1 MRHFKRFIFIALV
14 IVLSGCTTQRRY
26 HQGGIHIDWHT
37 FGHQESSDKNHQDKP
52 ACKSDQK
59 VDQPA
64 NQQAD
69 QPAENRF
76 SEQPTAVST
85 IPHPS
90 NIENGPLRS
99 QVVTLNEVETA
110 SGISIEDQTT
120 QFANFT
126 NVKNAKA
133 PLSAATRSNK
143 NPRQNKV
150 AIGANEGDKRANE
163 GDPDQLKKIETAAIV
178 IYAIGL
184 LVGILALIFWSNTL
198 AIITAAIMSV
208 GFVVFLCCGG
218 KAHYFFSWVMSF
230 LIGLGLIV
238 LMIKKGDGNFHGF
251 FIP

>member
-1 MRHFKRFIFIALV
+1 MTRHYKRFIFIALV
-14 IVLSGCTTQRRY
+14 IILLGCTTQRRY
-26 HQGGIHIDWHT
+26 HQGGIHIDWHS
-37 FGHQESSDKNHQDKP
+37 FGHQESSDKNHQDKS
-52 ACKSDQK
+52 ARKSDQK
-59 VDQPA
+59 
-64 NQQAD
+64 
-69 QPAENRF
+69 AENRF
-76 SEQPTAVST
+76 SEQPTAVSP

-90 NIENGPLRS
+90 NIENGELKSR
-99 QVVTLNEVETA
+99 VVNCDE
-110 SGISIEDQTT
+110 
-120 QFANFT
+120 
-126 NVKNAKA
+126 NAKA
-133 PLSAATRSNK
+133 PNSETRIAAVSASNK
-143 NPRQNKV
+143 NPRQNKGNV
-150 AIGANEGDKRANE
+150 VANEGDKRAND
-163 GDPDQLKKIETAAIV
+163 GDPDQLKNLETAAIV

>member
-1 MRHFKRFIFIALV
+1 MRHYKRFIFIALV

-26 HQGGIHIDWHT
+26 HQGGIHIDWHS
-37 FGHQESSDKNHQDKP
+37 FGHQESSDKNHQDKS
-52 ACKSDQK
+52 ARKSDQK
-59 VDQPA
+59 AAQKAD
-64 NQQAD
+64 QQAD
-69 QPAENRF
+69 QQAENRF
-76 SEQPTAVST
+76 SEQPTAVSP

-90 NIENGPLRS
+90 NIENGELKSRA
-99 QVVTLNEVETA
+99 VNCDE
-110 SGISIEDQTT
+110 
-120 QFANFT
+120 
-126 NVKNAKA
+126 NAKA
-133 PLSAATRSNK
+133 PNSETRIVVVSASNK

-150 AIGANEGDKRANE
+150 AIGAND
-163 GDPDQLKKIETAAIV
+163 GDPDQLKNLETAAIV

-230 LIGLGLIV
+230 LIGLCLLFFV
-238 LMIKKGDGNFHGF
+238 IKRNGSFNGF

>member
-1 MRHFKRFIFIALV
+1 MMRHYKRFIFIALV

-37 FGHQESSDKNHQDKP
+37 FGHQESSDKNHQDKS
-52 ACKSDQK
+52 ARKSDQK
-59 VDQPA
+59 ADQP
-64 NQQAD
+64 AD

-76 SEQPTAVST
+76 SEQPTSVSP

-90 NIENGPLRS
+90 NIENGELKSR
-99 QVVTLNEVETA
+99 VVNCDE
-110 SGISIEDQTT
+110 
-120 QFANFT
+120 
-126 NVKNAKA
+126 NAKA
-133 PLSAATRSNK
+133 PNSETRNVAVSASNK
-143 NPRQNKV
+143 NPRQNKGNMV
-150 AIGANEGDKRANE
+150 ANDGDKRAND
-163 GDPDQLKKIETAAIV
+163 GDPDQLKNLETAAIV

-230 LIGLGLIV
+230 LIGLCLLFFV
-238 LMIKKGDGNFHGF
+238 IKRNGSVNGF

>member
-1 MRHFKRFIFIALV
+1 MMRHYKRFIFIALV

-52 ACKSDQK
+52 ARKSAQK
-59 VDQPA
+59 A
-64 NQQAD
+64 NQQTD
-69 QPAENRF
+69 QQAENRF
-76 SEQPTAVST
+76 SEQPTAVSQNT
-85 IPHPS
+85 HPT
-90 NIENGPLRS
+90 NIENDPLKSR
-99 QVVTLNEVETA
+99 VVTLNEIET
-110 SGISIEDQTT
+110 SSIISIEDQTT

-126 NVKNAKA
+126 NV
-133 PLSAATRSNK
+133 
-143 NPRQNKV
+143 QN
-150 AIGANEGDKRANE
+150 ANE
-163 GDPDQLKKIETAAIV
+163 GDPDQLKNLETAAIV

-198 AIITAAIMSV
+198 AIVTAAVMSV

-230 LIGLGLIV
+230 LIGLGIAA
-238 LMIKKGDGNFHGF
+238 LMITKGSGGFHGF

>member
-1 MRHFKRFIFIALV
+1 MRHYKRFIFIALV
-14 IVLSGCTTQRRY
+14 IFLSGCTTQRRY

-37 FGHQESSDKNHQDKP
+37 FGHQESSDKNHQDKS
-52 ACKSDQK
+52 ARKSDQK
-59 VDQPA
+59 ADQP
-64 NQQAD
+64 AD

-76 SEQPTAVST
+76 SEQPTSVSP

-90 NIENGPLRS
+90 NIENGELKSR
-99 QVVTLNEVETA
+99 VVNCDE
-110 SGISIEDQTT
+110 
-120 QFANFT
+120 
-126 NVKNAKA
+126 NAKVPNSETRIA
-133 PLSAATRSNK
+133 AVSASNK

-150 AIGANEGDKRANE
+150 AIGANEGD
-163 GDPDQLKKIETAAIV
+163 PDQLKKLETAAIV

>member
-1 MRHFKRFIFIALV
+1 MRHYKRFTFIALV

-37 FGHQESSDKNHQDKP
+37 FGHQESSDKNHQN
-52 ACKSDQK
+52 KSARKSNQKADQ
-59 VDQPA
+59 QT
-64 NQQAD
+64 D

-76 SEQPTAVST
+76 SEQPTSVSP

-90 NIENGPLRS
+90 NIENGELKSR
-99 QVVTLNEVETA
+99 VVNCDE
-110 SGISIEDQTT
+110 
-120 QFANFT
+120 
-126 NVKNAKA
+126 NAKA
-133 PLSAATRSNK
+133 PNSETRNVAVSASNK

-150 AIGANEGDKRANE
+150 AIGANEGD
-163 GDPDQLKKIETAAIV
+163 PDQLKKLETAAIV

>member
-1 MRHFKRFIFIALV
+1 V
-14 IVLSGCTTQRRY
+14 IILSGCTTQRRY

-37 FGHQESSDKNHQDKP
+37 FGHQESSDKNHQDKS
-52 ACKSDQK
+52 ARKSDQK
-59 VDQPA
+59 ADQP
-64 NQQAD
+64 AD

-76 SEQPTAVST
+76 SEQPTSVSP

-90 NIENGPLRS
+90 NIENGELKSR
-99 QVVTLNEVETA
+99 VVNCDE
-110 SGISIEDQTT
+110 
-120 QFANFT
+120 
-126 NVKNAKA
+126 NAKA
-133 PLSAATRSNK
+133 PNSETRNVAVSASNK

-150 AIGANEGDKRANE
+150 AIGANEGD
-163 GDPDQLKKIETAAIV
+163 PDQLKKLETAAIV

-230 LIGLGLIV
+230 LIGLCLLFFV
-238 LMIKKGDGNFHGF
+238 IKRNGSFNGF

>member
-1 MRHFKRFIFIALV
+1 MMRHFKRFIFIALV
-14 IVLSGCTTQRRY
+14 IFLSGCTAQRRY

-37 FGHQESSDKNHQDKP
+37 FGHQESSDKNHQDKSGR
-52 ACKSDQK
+52 KSDQQA
-59 VDQPA
+59 D
-64 NQQAD
+64 QQAD

-76 SEQPTAVST
+76 SEQPTSVSP

-90 NIENGPLRS
+90 NIENGELKSR
-99 QVVTLNEVETA
+99 VVNCDE
-110 SGISIEDQTT
+110 
-120 QFANFT
+120 
-126 NVKNAKA
+126 NAKA
-133 PLSAATRSNK
+133 PNSETRIAAVSASNK

-150 AIGANEGDKRANE
+150 AIGANEGD
-163 GDPDQLKKIETAAIV
+163 PDQLKKLETAAIV

>member
-1 MRHFKRFIFIALV
+1 MMRHYKRFIFIALV
-14 IVLSGCTTQRRY
+14 IFLSGCTTQRRY

-37 FGHQESSDKNHQDKP
+37 FGHQESSDKNHQDKS
-52 ACKSDQK
+52 ARKSDQK
-59 VDQPA
+59 ADQP
-64 NQQAD
+64 AD

-76 SEQPTAVST
+76 SEQPTSVSP

-90 NIENGPLRS
+90 NIENGELKSR
-99 QVVTLNEVETA
+99 VVNCDE
-110 SGISIEDQTT
+110 
-120 QFANFT
+120 
-126 NVKNAKA
+126 NAKA
-133 PLSAATRSNK
+133 PNSETRNVAVSASNK
-143 NPRQNKV
+143 NPRQNKGNMV
-150 AIGANEGDKRANE
+150 AND
-163 GDPDQLKKIETAAIV
+163 GDPDQLKNLETAAIV

-230 LIGLGLIV
+230 LIGLCLLFFV
-238 LMIKKGDGNFHGF
+238 IKRNGSFNGF

>member
-1 MRHFKRFIFIALV
+1 MMRHYKRFIFIALV
-14 IVLSGCTTQRRY
+14 IFLSGCTTQRRY

-37 FGHQESSDKNHQDKP
+37 FGHQESSDKNHQN
-52 ACKSDQK
+52 KSARKSNQKADQQT
-59 VDQPA
+59 D
-64 NQQAD
+64 QQAD
-69 QPAENRF
+69 QQAENRF
-76 SEQPTAVST
+76 SEQPTSVSP

-90 NIENGPLRS
+90 NIENGELKSR
-99 QVVTLNEVETA
+99 VVNCDE
-110 SGISIEDQTT
+110 
-120 QFANFT
+120 
-126 NVKNAKA
+126 NAKA
-133 PLSAATRSNK
+133 PNSETRNVAVSASNK

-150 AIGANEGDKRANE
+150 AIGANEGD
-163 GDPDQLKKIETAAIV
+163 PDQLKKLETAAIV

>member
-1 MRHFKRFIFIALV
+1 MMRHYKRFIFIALV
-14 IVLSGCTTQRRY
+14 IFLSGCTTQRRY

-37 FGHQESSDKNHQDKP
+37 FGHQESSDKNHQDKS
-52 ACKSDQK
+52 ARKSNQKADQQT
-59 VDQPA
+59 D
-64 NQQAD
+64 QQAD

-76 SEQPTAVST
+76 SEQPTSVSP

-90 NIENGPLRS
+90 NIENGELKSR
-99 QVVTLNEVETA
+99 VVNCDE
-110 SGISIEDQTT
+110 
-120 QFANFT
+120 
-126 NVKNAKA
+126 NAKA
-133 PLSAATRSNK
+133 PNSETRIAAVSASNK

-150 AIGANEGDKRANE
+150 AIGANEGD
-163 GDPDQLKKIETAAIV
+163 PDQLKKLETAAIV

>member
-1 MRHFKRFIFIALV
+1 MMRHFKRFIFIALV

-26 HQGGIHIDWHT
+26 HQGGIHIDWHS

-52 ACKSDQK
+52 ARKSVQQ
-59 VDQPA
+59 VA
-64 NQQAD
+64 QQAD
-69 QPAENRF
+69 QQAENRF
-76 SEQPTAVST
+76 SEQPTAVSQNT
-85 IPHPS
+85 HPT
-90 NIENGPLRS
+90 NIENGPVKNK
-99 QVVTLNEVETA
+99 VVTRNEIANDQLSASSIAIA
-110 SGISIEDQTT
+110 SG
-120 QFANFT
+120 
-126 NVKNAKA
+126 
-133 PLSAATRSNK
+133 SNK
-143 NPRQNKV
+143 NPRQNKGNMV
-150 AIGANEGDKRANE
+150 ANDGDKRAND
-163 GDPDQLKKIETAAIV
+163 GDPDQLKKLETAAIV